1 MNSKYNIFK
10 SLPALQESKISS
22 KLIFNFAPL
31 YNQISGI
38 SEMYEYLQGK
48 LAEINPAYA
57 VIDTGGIGFIL
68 HITLN
73 TYTRINNLDNCK
85 LFTHQVIRED
95 AQVLFGFAD
104 LEERELFRL
113 LISVSGVGPN
123 TARLLLSSLN
133 VGELKEAII
142 SGRVGVLK
150 SVKGIGE
157 KSAQRIIVDL
167 KDKIDRTVL
176 TPQKVEISHNTIRE
190 ESLSGLVILG
200 FPKKV
205 AEKAVDDV
213 IRDVRQLAV
222 NDQDAPALSVEKLI
236 KEALKR
242 L

>member
-1 MNSKYNIFK
+1 
-10 SLPALQESKISS
+10 
-22 KLIFNFAPL
+22 
-31 YNQISGI
+31 
-38 SEMYEYLQGK
+38 MYEYIQGK

-57 VIDTGGIGFIL
+57 VIDTGGTGFIL

-73 TYTRINNLDNCK
+73 TYTRIQGLEQCK
-85 LFTHQVIRED
+85 LFAHQVIRED
-95 AQVLFGFAD
+95 AHVLFGFAD

-123 TARLLLSSLN
+123 TARLLLSSLT
-133 VGELKEAII
+133 VSDLKDAIV

-167 KDKIDRTVL
+167 KDKVDRTPSPAQKIDVL
-176 TPQKVEISHNTIRE
+176 HNTVRD

-200 FPKKV
+200 FPKKM
-205 AEKAVDDV
+205 AEKALDEVLKEL
-213 IRDVRQLAV
+213 RQTALG
-222 NDQDAPALSVEKLI
+222 DAEQPAPSVEKLI

>member
-1 MNSKYNIFK
+1 
-10 SLPALQESKISS
+10 
-22 KLIFNFAPL
+22 
-31 YNQISGI
+31 
-38 SEMYEYLQGK
+38 MYDYIQGK
-48 LAEINPAYA
+48 LAEINPTYA

-73 TYTRINNLDNCK
+73 TYAKISDLQHCK
-85 LFTHQVIRED
+85 LFAHQVVRED
-95 AQVLFGFAD
+95 AHVLFGFAD

-133 VGELKEAII
+133 VAELKDAIVT
-142 SGRVGVLK
+142 GKVGILK

-167 KDKIDRTVL
+167 QDKVDKGTGF
-176 TPQKVEISHNTIRE
+176 TQKVEFSHNTIRE
-190 ESLSGLVILG
+190 QSLSGLVILG
-200 FPKKV
+200 FPRKV
-205 AEKAVDDV
+205 AEKAVDEV
-213 IRDVRQLAV
+213 IKELRQAAIDENSEAV
-222 NDQDAPALSVEKLI
+222 LSVERLI

>member
-1 MNSKYNIFK
+1 
-10 SLPALQESKISS
+10 
-22 KLIFNFAPL
+22 
-31 YNQISGI
+31 
-38 SEMYEYLQGK
+38 MYEYIQGK

-57 VIDTGGIGFIL
+57 VIDTGGTGFIL

-73 TYTRINNLDNCK
+73 TYTRIQGLEQCK
-85 LFTHQVIRED
+85 LFAHQVIRED
-95 AQVLFGFAD
+95 AHVLFGFAD

-123 TARLLLSSLN
+123 TARLLLSSLT
-133 VGELKEAII
+133 VSDLKDAIV

-167 KDKIDRTVL
+167 KDKVDKTSSS
-176 TPQKVEISHNTIRE
+176 PQKIDISHNTVRD

-200 FPKKV
+200 FPRKM
-205 AEKAVDDV
+205 AEKALDEALKDLRQKSLGDDE
-213 IRDVRQLAV
+213 Q
-222 NDQDAPALSVEKLI
+222 PALSVEKLI

>member
-1 MNSKYNIFK
+1 
-10 SLPALQESKISS
+10 
-22 KLIFNFAPL
+22 
-31 YNQISGI
+31 
-38 SEMYEYLQGK
+38 MYEYFQGK

-57 VIDTGGIGFIL
+57 VIDIGGTGFIL

-73 TYTRINNLDNCK
+73 TYTKINGQEQCK
-85 LFTHQVIRED
+85 LFAHHVVRED

-104 LEERELFRL
+104 QDERELFRQ

-133 VGELKEAII
+133 VSELKEAIVTGKV
-142 SGRVGVLK
+142 SVLK

-167 KDKIDRTVL
+167 KGKVDREVFS
-176 TPQKVEISHNTIRE
+176 PEKVDISHNTIRE

-205 AEKAVDDV
+205 AEKSVDEV
-213 IRDVRQLAV
+213 IKDLQQLAISGDERPV
-222 NDQDAPALSVEKLI
+222 LSVERII

>member
-1 MNSKYNIFK
+1 
-10 SLPALQESKISS
+10 
-22 KLIFNFAPL
+22 
-31 YNQISGI
+31 
-38 SEMYEYLQGK
+38 MYEYLQGK
-48 LAEINPAYA
+48 LTEINPAYA
-57 VIDTGGIGFIL
+57 VIDAGGIGYIL
-68 HITLN
+68 NITLN
-73 TYTRINNLDNCK
+73 TYTKINALEQCK
-85 LFTHQVIRED
+85 LYAHQVVRED
-95 AQVLFGFAD
+95 AHVLFGFAD
-104 LEERELFRL
+104 LEERELFRQ

-133 VGELKEAII
+133 VSELKDAIV

-167 KDKIDRTVL
+167 KDKVDRGSAS
-176 TPQKVEISHNTIRE
+176 PQKVELSHNTIRE

-205 AEKAVDDV
+205 AEKAVDEV
-213 IRDVRQLAV
+213 IRELRQLAV
-222 NDQDAPALSVEKLI
+222 SDNDAPPLSVEKLI

>member
-1 MNSKYNIFK
+1 
-10 SLPALQESKISS
+10 
-22 KLIFNFAPL
+22 
-31 YNQISGI
+31 
-38 SEMYEYLQGK
+38 MYEYIQGK
-48 LAEINPAYA
+48 LTEINPAYA
-57 VIDTGGIGFIL
+57 VIDAGGIGYIL
-68 HITLN
+68 NITLN
-73 TYTRINNLDNCK
+73 TYSKINALEQCK
-85 LFTHQVIRED
+85 LYAHQVVRED
-95 AQVLFGFAD
+95 AHVLFGFAD
-104 LEERELFRL
+104 LEERELFRQ

-133 VGELKEAII
+133 VSELKDAIV

-167 KDKIDRTVL
+167 KDKVERGSAS
-176 TPQKVEISHNTIRE
+176 PQKIELSHNTIRE

-205 AEKAVDDV
+205 AEKAVDEV
-213 IRDVRQLAV
+213 IRELLQQAASDSDV
-222 NDQDAPALSVEKLI
+222 PPLSVERLI

>member
-1 MNSKYNIFK
+1 
-10 SLPALQESKISS
+10 
-22 KLIFNFAPL
+22 
-31 YNQISGI
+31 
-38 SEMYEYLQGK
+38 MYEYIQGK

-57 VIDTGGIGFIL
+57 VIDTGGTGFIL

-73 TYTRINNLDNCK
+73 TYTRIHELEHCK
-85 LFTHQVIRED
+85 LYAHQVIRED
-95 AQVLFGFAD
+95 AHVLFGFAD
-104 LEERELFRL
+104 LEERDLFRL

-123 TARLLLSSLN
+123 TARMLLSSLN
-133 VGELKEAII
+133 VNDLKDAIVT
-142 SGRVGVLK
+142 GRVGVLK

-167 KDKIDRTVL
+167 KDKIDKTPSS
-176 TPQKVEISHNTIRE
+176 PQKVDISHNTVRE

-200 FPKKV
+200 FPKKM

-213 IRDVRQLAV
+213 LKEILQIAV
-222 NDQDAPALSVEKLI
+222 NENDTPVLSVERLI

>member
-1 MNSKYNIFK
+1 
-10 SLPALQESKISS
+10 
-22 KLIFNFAPL
+22 
-31 YNQISGI
+31 
-38 SEMYEYLQGK
+38 MYEYIQGK

-57 VIDTGGIGFIL
+57 VIDTGGTGFIL

-73 TYTRINNLDNCK
+73 TYTRINGLENCK
-85 LFTHQVIRED
+85 LYAHQVIRED
-95 AQVLFGFAD
+95 AHVLFGFAD

-133 VGELKEAII
+133 INELKDAIV

-167 KDKIDRTVL
+167 KDKIDKASPL
-176 TPQKVEISHNTIRE
+176 SQKVEFSHNTIRE
-190 ESLSGLVILG
+190 ESLSGLVVLG
-200 FPKKV
+200 FPKKL
-205 AEKAVDDV
+205 AEKAIDEV
-213 IRDVRQLAV
+213 IKDLRQLEGSGSGT
-222 NDQDAPALSVEKLI
+222 PALSVERLI

-242 L
+242 I